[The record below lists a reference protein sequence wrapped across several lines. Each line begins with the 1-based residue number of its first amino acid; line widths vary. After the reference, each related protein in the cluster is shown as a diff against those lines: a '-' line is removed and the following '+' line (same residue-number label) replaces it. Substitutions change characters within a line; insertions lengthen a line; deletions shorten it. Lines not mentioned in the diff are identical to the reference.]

1 MLMENL
7 LISAAELICQNTTFT
22 YLLIT
27 YLLTTI
33 DIKFYI
39 VNALMSMV
47 NSSGVWGDVMKGV
60 LGGLAP
66 PGETLNPPFPTK
78 CCVLRHNLF
87 PGLIPMHFKNPP
99 GTILVRILSLDIIC
113 YTLICSSEKGSFSQV
128 KCAAEKYV
136 VLHQVTITQCQI
148 FRITLDSGISCL
160 FNLPLRFQTWECGGH
175 EVLLFTVFSLIY
187 CELL

>member
-60 LGGLAP
+60 LGGLHP
-66 PGETLNPPFPTK
+66 L
-78 CCVLRHNLF
+78 
-87 PGLIPMHFKNPP
+87 
-99 GTILVRILSLDIIC
+99 
-113 YTLICSSEKGSFSQV
+113 EK
-128 KCAAEKYV
+128 
-136 VLHQVTITQCQI
+136 H
-148 FRITLDSGISCL
+148 
-160 FNLPLRFQTWECGGH
+160 
-175 EVLLFTVFSLIY
+175 
-187 CELL
+187 